1 VDCYEPICE
10 LDKADAELSVR
21 VSEYHKALDCYF
33 AQDWDGAESIFMAL
47 QQSEPDTK
55 LYKVYIKRIGILRGQ
70 DLDEDWGGSF
80 THASKKRNSDTFRA
94 CLSLRAPSL
103 LTCRSKSVKC
113 GSLCAMGD

>member
-10 LDKADAELSVR
+10 SDKADAELTVR
-21 VSEYHKALDCYF
+21 VSEYHKTLDCYF

-80 THASKKRNSDTFRA
+80 TNTSK
-94 CLSLRAPSL
+94 
-103 LTCRSKSVKC
+103 
-113 GSLCAMGD
+113 